1 LAELP
6 DEILENLYPGEDVL
20 YSVKK
25 KLYTELKPK
34 YLIVTDR
41 RIIYLD
47 QKILG
52 RYDLIDIPY
61 EKLEF
66 VHFKKGKIGA
76 KFIIRNE
83 EGEEIVLTWMEKD
96 EAEKA
101 IEAIRDAINAIA
113 VEPVSIQKRKGIL
126 GFELELS
133 KPKEFITRTYPQAV
147 AKAAP
152 KEDPIERI
160 RKLKELYESGVIS
173 REEFEEKK
181 RKLLDQI

>member
-66 VHFKKGKIGA
+66 VHFKSSS
-76 KFIIRNE
+76 FEMRRE
-83 EGEEIVLTWMEKD
+83 
-96 EAEKA
+96 
-101 IEAIRDAINAIA
+101 
-113 VEPVSIQKRKGIL
+113 RK
-126 GFELELS
+126 
-133 KPKEFITRTYPQAV
+133 
-147 AKAAP
+147 
-152 KEDPIERI
+152 
-160 RKLKELYESGVIS
+160 
-173 REEFEEKK
+173 
-181 RKLLDQI
+181 